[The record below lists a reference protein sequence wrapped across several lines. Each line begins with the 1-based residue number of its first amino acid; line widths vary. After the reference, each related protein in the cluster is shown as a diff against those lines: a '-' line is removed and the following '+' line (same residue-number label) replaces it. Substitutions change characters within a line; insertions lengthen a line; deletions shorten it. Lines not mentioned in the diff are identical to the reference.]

1 MEEFREGVQATV
13 RNDAVARRTRRDID
27 MSQFGS
33 APTAR
38 VSGGGS
44 QAPPPDGVRVMSNQ

>member
-13 RNDAVARRTRRDID
+13 RNDAVASRTRRDID
-27 MSQFGS
+27 MTQFGS